1 MQYHVI
7 IIVIYNSM
15 CTVHTPYIISEL
27 FYVFLILFDPY
38 ISHLG
43 SLNSMT
49 C

>member
-27 FYVFLILFDPY
+27 FYVFLFYLTRIFL
-38 ISHLG
+38 
-43 SLNSMT
+43 T
-49 C
+49 